1 MSDSIERV
9 GVIGAGQMGSGIAEV
24 SARAGADVMV
34 YEPTEALT
42 TAGHNR
48 ITKSLERGVSAGK
61 VTERERDAALAKLK
75 FTTSLADLSDRQLVI
90 EAVVEDEAVKA
101 KIFAE
106 LDELITDP
114 DAVLASNTSSIPI
127 MKIAAAT
134 KNPSRVLGLH
144 FFNPVPV
151 LPLVELVSTLVT
163 SDGAAATG
171 RGASRAA
178 RWASRWCAAATR
190 SGFVVNA
197 LLVPY
202 LLSAIRMV
210 GGGRRHGRRRRQ
222 GSRCRSLAPDGPAAV
237 VRSHRARHDETHR
250 GLDVRRVQ
258 GPELRSAAAVAAD
271 GRGRSTRQEVR
282 PRLLRVLIRVV
293 LWTHDNPERPAS
305 SSGIELRGTLGS
317 LSLNASSTRSYCA
330 ITHLASGRSTME
342 CGKVC
347 IHGAVHSAGRAAAD
361 GSSTMA
367 GNAPSGGNAHLTA
380 VATLPRAGA
389 YDRVLCRLTVPAARM
404 PQFR

>member
-1 MSDSIERV
+1 
-9 GVIGAGQMGSGIAEV
+9 MGSGIAEV

-163 SDGAAATG
+163 SDGAAARVEG
-171 RGASRAA
+171 FASGVLGKQVVR
-178 RWASRWCAAATR
+178 CGDR

-210 GGGRRHGRRRRQ
+210 EAGVATVEDVDKAIVAGLSH
-222 GSRCRSLAPDGPAAV
+222 PMGPL
-237 VRSHRARHDETHR
+237 RLSDLI
-250 GLDVRRVQ
+250 GLDTMK
-258 GPELRSAAAVAAD
+258 LIAD
-271 GRGRSTRQEVR
+271 SMYAEYKDSNYA
-282 PRLLRVLIRVV
+282 PPPLLLRMV
-293 LWTHDNPERPAS
+293 EA
-305 SSGIELRGTLGS
+305 GQLGKKS
-317 LSLNASSTRSYCA
+317 DQGFYTY
-330 ITHLASGRSTME
+330 
-342 CGKVC
+342 
-347 IHGAVHSAGRAAAD
+347 
-361 GSSTMA
+361 
-367 GNAPSGGNAHLTA
+367 
-380 VATLPRAGA
+380 
-389 YDRVLCRLTVPAARM
+389 
-404 PQFR
+404 